1 MNSFLPTFS
10 FTGTRSILLSVAILT
25 TATVFSSS
33 LVAQDDTPAPSRSST
48 IPPDVNGFKTI
59 VTAPENAR
67 PIRIAIYDG
76 TGSGD
81 SGIVNVEDRAHQIP
95 GAKVT
100 RLAPAEVGSA
110 DLAALYDVI
119 VFSGGSG
126 SKQGNAIGPVGRDN
140 VREFVRKGGG
150 YVGVC
155 AGAYLACSNFEWSLG
170 ILNARTVSGKWRRGR
185 GFLDLRLSDDGKT
198 LFGPVDNT
206 FKIRY
211 NNGPII
217 KPAGREDIPNYTTV
231 ATFLT
236 EVAENDTP
244 VGIQIGSPAQAIST
258 FGKGRVFIS
267 SPHPENTPGLENMI
281 PRALLWAAGTPS
293 N

>member
-1 MNSFLPTFS
+1 MKSFLPALPLRS
-10 FTGTRSILLSVAILT
+10 SRSILFRMAILT
-25 TATVFSSS
+25 SAIVAGPL
-33 LVAQDDTPAPSRSST
+33 LVAQEDTPSST
-48 IPPDVNGFKTI
+48 KSAAIPPDVNGFKTI

-81 SGIVNVEDRAHQIP
+81 SGIVNVEDRAHQIR

-100 RLAPAEVGSA
+100 RLAPAEVGTANLGS
-110 DLAALYDVI
+110 LYDVI

-126 SKQGNAIGPVGRDN
+126 SKQGNAIGPAGRDN
-140 VREFVRKGGG
+140 VREFVRNGGG

-185 GFLDLRLSDDGKT
+185 GFLDLSLSPEGRT
-198 LFGPVDNT
+198 LFGPVNDT

-217 KPAGREDIPNYTTV
+217 KPAGRDDVPAYTTV

-244 VGIQIGSPAQAIST
+244 VGIQVGSPAQAIGT

-281 PRALLWAAGTPS
+281 PRALLWAAGEPAK
-293 N
+293 

>member
-1 MNSFLPTFS
+1 MSPPS
-10 FTGTRSILLSVAILT
+10 LL
-25 TATVFSSS
+25 
-33 LVAQDDTPAPSRSST
+33 AQDDSPPSSKSAV

-59 VTAPENAR
+59 VAAPEKTR
-67 PIRIAIYDG
+67 PLRVAIYDG

-81 SGIVNVEDRAHQIP
+81 SGIQNVEERAHQIP

-100 RLAPAEVGSA
+100 RLAPDEVSTA
-110 DLAALYDVI
+110 DLGARFDVI

-126 SKQGNAIGPVGRDN
+126 SKQGNSIGPVGREK
-140 VREFVRKGGG
+140 VREFVRNGGG

-155 AGAYLACSNFEWSLG
+155 AGAYLACTNFDWSLG
-170 ILNARTVSGKWRRGR
+170 IVNARTVSGKWRRGR
-185 GFLDLRLSDDGKT
+185 GFLDLRMSDDGRT
-198 LFGPVDNT
+198 LFGPVENT

-217 KPAGREDIPNYTTV
+217 KPAGREDLPSYTTV

-244 VGIQIGSPAQAIST
+244 AGIQVGSPAQAIST

-281 PRALLWAAGTPS
+281 PRALLWAAGSPAQ
-293 N
+293 